1 MAMDP
6 VPTSVAKSGQAG
18 ARLSGMFSLLRD
30 RRLLPLLVLQVSV
43 TFNASLLVA
52 LALRANVGLA
62 QALGLFLVPLLLAG
76 VAGQVVDRYENA
88 RLLRVVKALEFP
100 VVGLVCL
107 GLALP
112 RVVLVLSALGL
123 FAVLITF
130 VSLAGCASISRLLAE
145 DELVGGNV
153 LIATGNAMALLAGV
167 LFGALPG
174 SSAGGFALWVFPVC
188 VFIAFTGY
196 MASRSI
202 PDIAPSDHEAAIRFN
217 PLASIAPGGHADRVG
232 QTPLYSSFGVA
243 WFWASG
249 MLLLILLW
257 RLLGPASDS
266 QTVLLQLSVVVCC
279 GVVAGV
285 FLSAMLSEGSVEF
298 GLVPVGVVGQAV
310 FALDL
315 AVQSAE
321 FVVSGETTSASLGYS
336 PFVRALFDLFAFSA
350 LGGLSLPSLNV
361 QLQARVD
368 PARRGRFLSL
378 GVAVLSALLLMAG
391 AIALSAISAG
401 AAFAG
406 LTICAVL
413 VAAWAYRCEA
423 HLTLRFLTWLL
434 IHSFYRVGKSG
445 FEHIPRTGPAVLV
458 CNHVSFVDSVVI
470 MAAVRR
476 PIRFVMDHRIHQT
489 PVVGFLFRHSRTIP
503 IATAKEDP
511 AMKEAAFEEVA
522 RALRNGELIGLFP
535 EGRITHTGEI
545 NHFRYGVGRIVAET
559 PVPVVPMALRGLWGS
574 FFSRRHG
581 PAMSRP
587 SLLRWLARVELVVG
601 APVAPEN
608 GTPEYLQEIVT
619 ELRGGV
625 V

>member
-6 VPTSVAKSGQAG
+6 VPSSVAKSGQAG
-18 ARLSGMFSLLRD
+18 LRVSGMFTLLRD
-30 RRLLPLLVLQVSV
+30 RRFHPLFVLQVSV
-43 TFNASLLVA
+43 AFNASLLVA
-52 LALRANVGLA
+52 QALRANVGVA

-76 VAGQVVDRYENA
+76 VAGQVVDKYDNS

-112 RVVLVLSALGL
+112 SVVLVLSALGL
-123 FAVLITF
+123 FAALITF
-130 VSLAGCASISRLLAE
+130 VSLAGCVSISRLLAE
-145 DELVGGNV
+145 DELVGANV
-153 LIATGNAMALLAGV
+153 LLTTGTAMALLAGA
-167 LFGALPG
+167 LLGALPG
-174 SSAGGFALWVFPVC
+174 SSAGDFALWVFPIC
-188 VFIAFTGY
+188 VFIIFAGY

-202 PDIAPSDHEAAIRFN
+202 HDIPPADHEAAIRFN
-217 PLASIAPGGHADRVG
+217 PLVSIVPGDHASRVG
-232 QTPLYSSFGVA
+232 QTPLYSLFCIA

-249 MLLLILLW
+249 MLLLMLLW
-257 RLLGPASDS
+257 RLLHPASDA
-266 QTVLLQLSVVVCC
+266 QTLLLQLSVVVFC

-285 FLSAMLSEGSVEF
+285 FLSALLSEGSVEF

-315 AVQSAE
+315 AVLSAE
-321 FVVSGETTSASLGYS
+321 FVASGDATSASLGHP
-336 PFVRALFDLFAFSA
+336 PFARALLDLFAFSV
-350 LGGLSLPSLNV
+350 LGGLSLPSLSV
-361 QLQARVD
+361 QLQARVE
-368 PARRGRFLSL
+368 PTRRGRFLSC
-378 GVAVLSALLLMAG
+378 GVAILSVLLPTAG
-391 AIALSAISAG
+391 AIALSVSGAG

-406 LTICAVL
+406 LAACAVL

-445 FEHIPRTGPAVLV
+445 FEHIPRSGPAVLV

-470 MAAVRR
+470 MAAIRR

-574 FFSRRHG
+574 YFSRRHG

-587 SLLRWLARVELVVG
+587 SLLRWLAKVELVVG
-601 APVAPEN
+601 EPVAPEN